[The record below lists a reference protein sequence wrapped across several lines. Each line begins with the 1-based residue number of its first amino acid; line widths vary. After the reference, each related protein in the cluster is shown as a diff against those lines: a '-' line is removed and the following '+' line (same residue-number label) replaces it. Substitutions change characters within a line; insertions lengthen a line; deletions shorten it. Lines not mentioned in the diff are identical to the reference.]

1 MTSLLALFVL
11 LKFIDVY
18 STFLCLKR
26 KGNVEGNAILAKL
39 MDRFGVVP
47 VLIGNFLVV
56 VVPFIVFYKQVP
68 LWAWCVLIAV
78 QGLIAVNNIRAYRG
92 QSTIF

>member
-1 MTSLLALFVL
+1 MTFLIIFAF

-26 KGNVEGNAILAKL
+26 KGNAEGNKVLAWL
-39 MDRFGVVP
+39 MGRFGVVP
-47 VLIGNFLVV
+47 VLIANFLIV
-56 VVPFIVFYKQVP
+56 VVPFVVYRERVP
-68 LWAWCVLIAV
+68 LWAWVVLIAV